1 LKNIFTRA
9 FLIKAKDGFLGVFGA
24 KTRKQKPDQTVSPRQ
39 VADANS
45 ASQIVSAS
53 PQSGLDKPGQQQN
66 PSSGRD
72 VPEITKLENIMEVEQ
87 DQEEIAGEFLAAQK
101 NSFIN
106 SDKADSSRSR
116 QQSESAWRK
125 AKYKRNKS
133 ISLLHYEELEAKQ
146 SNKNDSGFIL
156 RDKLISR
163 SLFIFGPE
171 NRIRIFANLV
181 YRHRFFDRFIL
192 FLICISTLTL
202 AFESPLENPK
212 GTTVTVLTYIDYVMS
227 SFFFCEC
234 ITKVIALGFIGCGSS
249 SYIRNPWNILDFII
263 VVSSLA
269 SMIFVNVD
277 LKAIKSLRILRVL
290 RPLRIVAKNR
300 GLKLAITSLFN
311 SLPNIANLL
320 LIVVFFIF
328 LLSILCM
335 TFFSGKFAH
344 CETEHLPISHR
355 QAKELILT
363 MQNCLDYGGEWVRP
377 DFHFDTTPDAMIT
390 LLSIQTTEGWIDVMW
405 AMVDGVGQY
414 KVPIIMNN
422 PAYIVFC
429 MSIMIFITLLFLN
442 LFVGVVIETFNK
454 EKEVLSLNSLLRS
467 IERKWIDVQIMTY

>member
-1 LKNIFTRA
+1 
-9 FLIKAKDGFLGVFGA
+9 
-24 KTRKQKPDQTVSPRQ
+24 
-39 VADANS
+39 
-45 ASQIVSAS
+45 
-53 PQSGLDKPGQQQN
+53 
-66 PSSGRD
+66 
-72 VPEITKLENIMEVEQ
+72 MEEP
-87 DQEEIAGEFLAAQK
+87 DQEEIAGEFVGDQK
-101 NSFIN
+101 LSFIN
-106 SDKADSSRSR
+106 SNNADAQRSLR
-116 QQSESAWRK
+116 SSESARRK
-125 AKYKRNKS
+125 AKYKRNQS
-133 ISLLHYEELEAKQ
+133 ISLMHYEEMDSKSQ
-146 SNKNDSGFIL
+146 SKKDSGFTL
-156 RDKLISR
+156 KDKLIGR
-163 SLFIFGPE
+163 SMFIFGPE
-171 NRIRIFANLV
+171 NRIRVFANLV
-181 YRHRFFDRFIL
+181 YSHPYFDRFIL
-192 FLICISTLTL
+192 FLISISTLTL

-269 SMIFVNVD
+269 SMVFVNVD

-328 LLSILCM
+328 LLAILCM
-335 TFFSGKFAH
+335 TLFSGKFAH

-355 QAKELILT
+355 QAEELILNL
-363 MQNCLDYGGEWVRP
+363 QNCLDYGGEWVRP

-414 KVPIIMNN
+414 KVPKIMNN
-422 PAYIVFC
+422 PSYIIFC

-454 EKEVLSLNSLLRS
+454 EKEALSLNSLLRS
-467 IERKWIDVQIMTY
+467 IERKWIDVQIMTYQAKPRIKFNSTGRRLRDTMIRIATHPKFDQFIMLMILSNTIVLAIKWYAMP